1 MNEIAQVKSS
11 VTTQCRT
18 GRFTSRCKTNC
29 LSITVSHE
37 DVCEALTVEA
47 VAVTFSDW
55 MLKQTIIAEESG
67 KVMAEVYVNKQQL
80 AQIKTEL

>member
-18 GRFTSRCKTNC
+18 GRFRSRCKTNC

-47 VAVTFSDW
+47 AAVTCSDW
-55 MLKQTIIAEESG
+55 MSIIAEESG

-80 AQIKTEL
+80 AQINTEL